1 MNKVKTIGVS
11 FFSFLAGAII
21 FGGIAVYATSAYS
34 AANISYRNSNVKD
47 ILDSL
52 YSLSPVN
59 KFCTYQD
66 STFGNASNHY
76 SVGTKYTCN
85 LGDGVTRNFY
95 VLSSDDN
102 SVNLIADE
110 NIKVNGSYVAM
121 NWSSAMKYFDS
132 GAGKSLKDSWTNVV
146 DVSLPDVNDIVK
158 AVGNT
163 TWHYEDTGY
172 DDWFYF
178 DPIDNVYGQTS
189 SKGYGNL
196 SAYRWIFGNL
206 MDCYQY
212 GCEQSQSNSV
222 WEARGYWTKSPVYRN
237 TDNLNRTWLVLRNG
251 YLERYSITDSSSIGV
266 RPVVTVL
273 KSGLNTN
280 NS

>member
-1 MNKVKTIGVS
+1 MSDYLSHYGVKGMKWGIRRYQNKDGT
-11 FFSFLAGAII
+11 L
-21 FGGIAVYATSAYS
+21 TSEGKKHYGYS
-34 AANISYRNSNVKD
+34 RNIVRNR
-47 ILDSL
+47 
-52 YSLSPVN
+52 P
-59 KFCTYQD
+59 
-66 STFGNASNHY
+66 
-76 SVGTKYTCN
+76 YT
-85 LGDGVTRNFY
+85 D
-95 VLSSDDN
+95 
-102 SVNLIADE
+102 
-110 NIKVNGSYVAM
+110 
-121 NWSSAMKYFDS
+121 
-132 GAGKSLKDSWTNVV
+132 
-146 DVSLPDVNDIVK
+146 DVNDIVK

-189 SKGYGNL
+189 SKGNGNL

-222 WEARGYWTKSPVYRN
+222 WESRGYWTKSPVYRN